1 MYLPVFSVAKP
12 FEFSHS
18 GECAVVSH
26 GGLICISLM
35 TNDVE
40 DFSVCLLTICP
51 SSFVK
56 SFAQFLLGLSFY
68 FFF

>member
-40 DFSVCLLTICP
+40 DFFKCLLAIHL
-51 SSFVK
+51 SSVGK
-56 SFAQFLLGLSFY
+56 CLSLLSIF
-68 FFF
+68 